1 MEILVLGNLANDLQQ
16 KLIGDFPAIE
26 FTFTEDRAEAKKY
39 APTADVL
46 ATYGGQLDR
55 EIIEKAD
62 NLKWIMVLSAGVDP
76 LPADL
81 IVERNILV
89 TNVRGIHKISMA
101 EYAISML
108 LQVYRQEKQQIKL
121 EENKA
126 WDKKSIK
133 LNEITGKTMLVLGTG
148 AIGQEVARLAKAFRM
163 TTYGVSRS
171 GMDVEYFDQCYKIS
185 ELEPLLP
192 KVDFVISV
200 LPSTKETKG
209 MITYDHFK
217 LMQNHA
223 VFLNMGRGDLVA
235 SEDIIK
241 AVRNDEIAH
250 AVLDVF
256 EEEPL
261 PKDHPLWTEE
271 NVTVTPHISGSSP
284 YYQQRAIEIFHH
296 NLNVYLNGKG
306 NYINKIDIS
315 RGY

>member
-171 GMDVEYFDQCYKIS
+171 GKDVEYFDQCYKIS